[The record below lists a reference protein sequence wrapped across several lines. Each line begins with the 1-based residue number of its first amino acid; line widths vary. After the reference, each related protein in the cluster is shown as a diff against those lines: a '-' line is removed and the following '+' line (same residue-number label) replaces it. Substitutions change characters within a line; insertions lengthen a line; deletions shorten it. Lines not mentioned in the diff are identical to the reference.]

1 MIHTGATRRVAI
13 TGVGMVTPIGL
24 DVDST
29 WDALLRGVSGAAP
42 ITLFDASDQAVR
54 FACEVK
60 DFDPLRYLDRK
71 GARRADRFLQFA
83 IAAGSQAMEQAG
95 FGDGLAHLPPDRTG
109 VVVGVAVGG
118 LPLLEAQH
126 RKLLSKGPR
135 FVSPLLIPM
144 FIPDMTVGLLS
155 IVYGARGPNYATV
168 SACAS
173 SGHSL
178 GLAFRSIRRGETDVM
193 IAGGTESAITP
204 LAVAGF
210 ASMGSMSTRNDDPE
224 RACRPFDARRDGFV
238 IGEGSGMLVLE
249 EVEHA
254 KARGAEILGEIVGFG
269 QSADAYHITAPAP
282 DGVGARLA
290 MEQALEDAGLL
301 PGDIGYINANGTATP
316 AGDASETKAIKE
328 VLGEHAHS
336 LVVGST
342 KSMTGHTLGAAG
354 AIETVIST
362 LVCRR
367 GVIPPTINFE
377 EADPECDLEYAHG
390 GAIERPVAAALSNSF
405 AFGGHNVSL
414 AIRRWDD
421 GGLKTVRGDAPP
433 KVDISDREAL
443 YDVLD
448 RA

>member
-1 MIHTGATRRVAI
+1 MIRTDATRRVVI

-29 WDALLRGVSGAAP
+29 WDALLRGVSGAGP
-42 ITLFDASDQAVR
+42 ITLFDASGQAVR

-60 DFDPLRYLDRK
+60 GFDPLRYLDRK
-71 GARRADRFLQFA
+71 GARRADRFLQLA

-95 FGDGLAHLPPDRTG
+95 FGDGLAHLPPNRTG

-118 LPLLEAQH
+118 LPLLESQH

-155 IVYGARGPNYATV
+155 ILYGARGPNYATV

-210 ASMGSMSTRNDDPE
+210 ASMGSMSRRNDDPE
-224 RACRPFDARRDGFV
+224 RACRPFDAGRDGFV
-238 IGEGSGMLVLE
+238 LGEGSGMLILE
-249 EVEHA
+249 ELEHA
-254 KARGAEILGEIVGFG
+254 KARGAGILAEIVGFG
-269 QSADAYHITAPAP
+269 QSADAYHMTAPAP

-290 MEQALEDAGLL
+290 MRQAIEDAGLQAVEV
-301 PGDIGYINANGTATP
+301 GYINANGTATP
-316 AGDASETKAIKE
+316 VGDAAETKAIKE
-328 VLGEHAHS
+328 VLGDHARS
-336 LVVGST
+336 VVVGST
-342 KSMTGHTLGAAG
+342 KSMTGHPLGAAG
-354 AIETVIST
+354 AIEAVIST
-362 LVCRR
+362 LVCGN

-390 GAIERPVAAALSNSF
+390 GAIKRPVSVALSNSF
-405 AFGGHNVSL
+405 AFGGHNACL
-414 AIRRWDD
+414 AIRRWD
-421 GGLKTVRGDAPP
+421 G
-433 KVDISDREAL
+433 E
-443 YDVLD
+443 
-448 RA
+448 

>member
-1 MIHTGATRRVAI
+1 MIHTEAKRRVAI
-13 TGVGMVTPIGL
+13 TGVGMVTSVGL
-24 DVDST
+24 DADDT
-29 WDALLRGVSGAAP
+29 WAALLRGESGAGP
-42 ITLFDASDQAVR
+42 ITQFDPSGQPVR

-60 DFDPLRYLDRK
+60 GFDPLEYLDRK
-71 GARRADRFLQFA
+71 GARRADRFLQLA
-83 IAAGSQAMEQAG
+83 IAAATQAMEQAG

-126 RKLLSKGPR
+126 RKLLARGPR
-135 FVSPLLIPM
+135 AVSPLLIPM

-155 IVYGARGPNYATV
+155 ILYGARGPNYAAV

-173 SGHSL
+173 GGHSL

-238 IGEGSGMLVLE
+238 LGEGSGMLILE
-249 EVEHA
+249 ELEHA
-254 KARGAEILGEIVGFG
+254 RARGAEILGELAGFG
-269 QSADAYHITAPAP
+269 QSADAYHMTAPAP

-290 MEQALEDAGLL
+290 MQQALEDAGLTA
-301 PGDIGYINANGTATP
+301 GDIGYINANGTATP
-316 AGDASETKAIKE
+316 VGDAAETQAIKE
-328 VLGEHAHS
+328 VLGDHARS
-336 LVVGST
+336 IVVGAT
-342 KSMTGHTLGAAG
+342 KSMTGHPLGAAG
-354 AIETVIST
+354 GIEAVISM
-362 LVCRR
+362 LVCRH

-377 EADPECDLEYAHG
+377 EADPECDLDYAHAG
-390 GAIERPVAAALSNSF
+390 PIERPVSAALSNSF
-405 AFGGHNVSL
+405 AFGGHNACL

-421 GGLKTVRGDAPP
+421 N
-433 KVDISDREAL
+433 
-443 YDVLD
+443 
-448 RA
+448 

>member
-1 MIHTGATRRVAI
+1 MIHTDTKRRVAI

-24 DVDST
+24 DPDST
-29 WDALLRGVSGAAP
+29 WDALLRGRSGAGP
-42 ITLFDASDQAVR
+42 ITQFDASDQAVR

-60 DFDPLRYLDRK
+60 DFDPLQYLDKK

-83 IAAGSQAMEQAG
+83 IAAATQAMEQAG

-126 RKLLSKGPR
+126 RKLLSRGPR
-135 FVSPLLIPM
+135 AVSPLLIPM

-155 IVYGARGPNYATV
+155 ILYGARGPNYATV

-173 SGHSL
+173 GGHSL

-204 LAVAGF
+204 LAVSGF
-210 ASMGSMSTRNDDPE
+210 ASMGSMSTRNDDPA

-238 IGEGSGMLVLE
+238 LGEGSGMLILE
-249 EVEHA
+249 ELEHA
-254 KARGAEILGEIVGFG
+254 RGRGAEILGEIAGFG
-269 QSADAYHITAPAP
+269 QSADAFHMTAPAP

-290 MEQALEDAGLL
+290 MTQAIEDSGLNAV
-301 PGDIGYINANGTATP
+301 DIGYINANGTATP
-316 AGDASETKAIKE
+316 VGDAAETQAIKE
-328 VLGEHAHS
+328 VLGDHAQS
-336 LVVGST
+336 VVVGAT
-342 KSMTGHTLGAAG
+342 KSMTGHPLGAAG
-354 AIETVIST
+354 GMEAVIAM
-362 LVCRR
+362 LVCRH

-377 EADPECDLEYAHG
+377 EPDPECDLEYAHAG
-390 GAIERPVAAALSNSF
+390 PIERPISAALSNSF
-405 AFGGHNVSL
+405 AFGGHNACL

-421 GGLKTVRGDAPP
+421 
-433 KVDISDREAL
+433 E
-443 YDVLD
+443 
-448 RA
+448 

>member
-1 MIHTGATRRVAI
+1 
-13 TGVGMVTPIGL
+13 MVTSVGL
-24 DVDST
+24 DADDT
-29 WDALLRGVSGAAP
+29 WAALLRGESGAGP
-42 ITLFDASDQAVR
+42 ITQFDPSGQPVR

-60 DFDPLRYLDRK
+60 GFDPLQYLDRK
-71 GARRADRFLQFA
+71 GARRADRFLQLA
-83 IAAGSQAMEQAG
+83 IAAATQAMEQAG

-126 RKLLSKGPR
+126 KKLLSKGPR

-155 IVYGARGPNYATV
+155 ILYGARGPNYAAV

-173 SGHSL
+173 GGHSL
-178 GLAFRSIRRGETDVM
+178 GLAFRSIRRGEIDVM

-210 ASMGSMSTRNDDPE
+210 ASMGSMSARNDDPE

-238 IGEGSGMLVLE
+238 LGEGSGMLILE
-249 EVEHA
+249 ELEHA
-254 KARGAEILGEIVGFG
+254 RARGAEILGEIAGFG
-269 QSADAYHITAPAP
+269 QSADAYHMTAPAP

-290 MEQALEDAGLL
+290 MQQALEDAGLA

-316 AGDASETKAIKE
+316 VGDAAETQAIKE
-328 VLGEHAHS
+328 VLGDHARS
-336 LVVGST
+336 IVVGAT
-342 KSMTGHTLGAAG
+342 KSMTGHPLGAAG
-354 AIETVIST
+354 GIEAVISM
-362 LVCRR
+362 LVCRH

-377 EADPECDLEYAHG
+377 EADPECDLDYAHAG
-390 GAIERPVAAALSNSF
+390 PIERPVSAALSNSF
-405 AFGGHNVSL
+405 AFGGHNACL

-421 GGLKTVRGDAPP
+421 N
-433 KVDISDREAL
+433 
-443 YDVLD
+443 
-448 RA
+448 

>member
-1 MIHTGATRRVAI
+1 MIHTDPPRRVVI

-29 WDALLRGVSGAAP
+29 WDALLRGVSGAGP
-42 ITLFDASDQAVR
+42 ITLFDPSGQAVR

-60 DFDPLRYLDRK
+60 GFDPLQYLDRK
-71 GARRADRFLQFA
+71 GARRADRFLQLA

-224 RACRPFDARRDGFV
+224 KACRPFDARRDGFV
-238 IGEGSGMLVLE
+238 LGEGSGMLILE
-249 EVEHA
+249 ELEHA
-254 KARGAEILGEIVGFG
+254 RARDARILGEIVGFG
-269 QSADAYHITAPAP
+269 QSADAYHMTAPAP

-290 MEQALEDAGLL
+290 MQQAIEDAGLA

-316 AGDASETKAIKE
+316 VGDAAETKAIKE
-328 VLGEHAHS
+328 VLGEHARS
-336 LVVGST
+336 TVVGAT
-342 KSMTGHTLGAAG
+342 KSMTGHPLGAAG
-354 AIETVIST
+354 AIEAVISMM
-362 LVCRR
+362 VCRH

-390 GAIERPVAAALSNSF
+390 GPIRRPVPVALSNSF
-405 AFGGHNVSL
+405 AFGGHNACL
-414 AIRRWDD
+414 AIRRWNDN
-421 GGLKTVRGDAPP
+421 
-433 KVDISDREAL
+433 
-443 YDVLD
+443 
-448 RA
+448 

>member
-1 MIHTGATRRVAI
+1 MIHTDATRRVAI

-24 DVDST
+24 DAEAT
-29 WDALLRGVSGAAP
+29 WDALLHGRSGAGP
-42 ITLFDASDQAVR
+42 ITQFDASGQAVR

-60 DFDPLRYLDRK
+60 DFDPLRYMDRK

-83 IAAGSQAMEQAG
+83 IAAGSEAMEQAG
-95 FGDGLAHLPPDRTG
+95 FGNGLADLPPDRTG

-126 RKLLSKGPR
+126 RRLLSKGPR

-155 IVYGARGPNYATV
+155 ILYGARGPNYATV

-224 RACRPFDARRDGFV
+224 KACRPFDARRDGFV

-269 QSADAYHITAPAP
+269 QSADAYHMTAPAP
-282 DGVGARLA
+282 DGRGARLA

-336 LVVGST
+336 PVVGST

-354 AIETVIST
+354 AIELVIST

-367 GVIPPTINFE
+367 GVIPPTINLE
-377 EADPECDLEYAHG
+377 EADPECDLEYGHG

-421 GGLKTVRGDAPP
+421 H
-433 KVDISDREAL
+433 
-443 YDVLD
+443 
-448 RA
+448 